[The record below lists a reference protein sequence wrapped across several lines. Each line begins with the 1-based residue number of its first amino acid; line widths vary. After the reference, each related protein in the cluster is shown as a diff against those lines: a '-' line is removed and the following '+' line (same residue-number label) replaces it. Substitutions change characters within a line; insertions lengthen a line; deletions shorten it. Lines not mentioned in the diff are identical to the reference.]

1 MPVYIH
7 GKYYNSFDINLE
19 ASVWEYR
26 EYCLNKKP
34 EDLPR
39 AELFLELY
47 SQAEKKY
54 DTYQRNHSGVISL
67 QRNHSSLRAITN
79 EYLSLARRNG
89 LTEVPMMKKDAFKS
103 WIKAFRA
110 MEKELRRF
118 TKEAAKRGI
127 SLQDLMLEMME
138 EGN

>member
-1 MPVYIH
+1 MPVYMH
-7 GKYYNSFDINLE
+7 GEYYSSFDINLE

-26 EYCLNKKP
+26 EYCQNKKP

-54 DTYQRNHSGVISL
+54 DTYQRNHS
-67 QRNHSSLRAITN
+67 SLRAITN
-79 EYLSLARRNG
+79 EYLFLARRNG

-138 EGN
+138 EEK

>member
-1 MPVYIH
+1 MLVYMN

-19 ASVWEYR
+19 ASVYEYR
-26 EYCLNKKP
+26 EYCQNKKP

-47 SQAEKKY
+47 HQAEKKY
-54 DTYQRNHSGVISL
+54 DKYQRAY
-67 QRNHSSLRAITN
+67 RSLRATTY

-89 LTEVPMMKKDAFKS
+89 LTEVPMMKKGAFKVHV
-103 WIKAFRA
+103 KAFRA

-118 TKEAAKRGI
+118 AKEAIKRGI
-127 SLQDLMLEMME
+127 SLQDLMLEMMKE
-138 EGN
+138 DE